1 MNLKIDPQE
10 VLGAQI
16 SRPGKGLKEIP
27 DTGDFWLILFA
38 LLINPNFKSSIELS
52 SENMSPPQIQEA
64 GLSFEGANFKK
75 WSPEGE
81 LSPFQGPFFSLKGDI
96 PLGGSNQDFK
106 EISREEITSELELWL
121 KTLEDKGKEAPGL
134 ENLFYSLKEGKQVT
148 QKTVLQAI
156 EELSTLAKEN
166 NDRDLN
172 SILKELLYLLRTNE
186 VLTDSKKEIS
196 TDPGQRDHFFHVVET
211 QGLKTDK
218 VKNFPDN
225 QFKYSNSEKIENS
238 PEEWLI
244 KGQIERVVHKK
255 EGHIPSREETKD
267 KQFLPWP
274 PDEEKAESALLNK
287 GQEHKTKDVS
297 TTDQLFLGKPSH
309 EAKVPEHL
317 ASQGHHLHHQV
328 QQQANTT
335 LIENKLMEP
344 PGPHHPRPPI
354 SLEPSQIPDFVKEL
368 VLKPNRLGRN
378 EARIR
383 LEPPHLGELHVTL
396 SVDKGE
402 VRLLFTV
409 EHPQAAQALHQ
420 EIHQLAK
427 SLAEVGLQLGGC
439 QIDLSGGKHQSF
451 QEHLYPDFNPIA
463 PKKEL
468 SLASSE
474 AQINH
479 RPRGLIDVRV

>member
-10 VLGAQI
+10 VFGAQI

-27 DTGDFWLILFA
+27 NTGDFWLILFA
-38 LLINPNFKSSIELS
+38 LLINPDFKSSIELS

-64 GLSFEGANFKK
+64 GLPFEGANFKE

-81 LSPFQGPFFSLKGDI
+81 LSPFQGPLFSPKGDI

-166 NDRDLN
+166 NDQDLN
-172 SILKELLYLLRTNE
+172 SILKELLYLLRTKE
-186 VLTDSKKEIS
+186 VFTDREKGIP
-196 TDPGQRDHFFHVVET
+196 TDPGQRDHLFRLVET
-211 QGLKTDK
+211 DGLKTDK
-218 VKNFPDN
+218 VKNFPDK
-225 QFKYSNSEKIENS
+225 QLKSSNTEKEEEIENS
-238 PEEWLI
+238 PEELLI
-244 KGQIERVVHKK
+244 KGQIEKVVHKK

-274 PDEEKAESALLNK
+274 PDEEKAESDLLNK
-287 GQEHKTKDVS
+287 GQERKAKDVS

-309 EAKVPEHL
+309 EARGPEHL
-317 ASQGHHLHHQV
+317 VSQGHHLHHQKK
-328 QQQANTT
+328 AIINT
-335 LIENKLMEP
+335 KLLES
-344 PGPHHPRPPI
+344 GPHHPRPLI

-439 QIDLSGGKHQSF
+439 QIDLSGGKHQPF
-451 QEHLYPDFNPIA
+451 QEHLYPDFKPIA

-474 AQINH
+474 APINH